1 MDIEDFVAF
10 LTSWHAFDLG
20 VDVTRRCQHG
30 SAYLSLSNVNSARS
44 NEFGNL
50 SVIRSG
56 MSASLG
62 YRLFF
67 SLSIWRGLV

>member
-1 MDIEDFVAF
+1 MDIEGSVAF
-10 LTSWHAFDLG
+10 LTSWHAFDLC
-20 VDVTRRCQHG
+20 VDVTRRCEHG
-30 SAYLSLSNVNSARS
+30 SGYLSLSGVNSARS

-62 YRLFF
+62 DRLF
-67 SLSIWRGLV
+67 SP